1 MGITVVPF
9 DDLSHSSG
17 LDIGKARSNH
27 VFRMNLCLH
36 SGEIESVVIA

>member
-1 MGITVVPF
+1 MEITVVPF
-9 DDLSHSSG
+9 DDSSRSSR

-27 VFRMNLCLH
+27 VVRMTLCLH